1 MTDRFARIPSR
12 VAGIRD
18 LGARDLRIL
27 IAIAAHADV
36 KGRAF
41 PSLARIAALTGLG
54 LDRSKVPPCIRKLVA
69 AGLLRT
75 SHRRDEFGDA
85 ASTVYEILFD
95 DAGVL
100 PLVGTS
106 AAAGGNTVLPLV
118 GTRGVAV
125 AGTLTDHSFNR
136 PPNRHARRPS
146 QRRVVD
152 EECARWFAEFWRSY
166 PSRHSHANPEKP
178 ARAKFEAALKRGID
192 PAEIIRGAHNY
203 RLAIDRAGT
212 DPRYVAQAQTWLHQ
226 ERWAGY
232 QQEPEPTE
240 PQAGMV

>member
-136 PPNRHARRPS
+136 PPNRHSATLAAACCRRGVRQMVCGVLALISFPALS
-146 QRRVVD
+146 RKSR
-152 EECARWFAEFWRSY
+152 EACARE
-166 PSRHSHANPEKP
+166 
-178 ARAKFEAALKRGID
+178 
-192 PAEIIRGAHNY
+192 IRGGAETRHRSRGNY
-203 RLAIDRAGT
+203 
-212 DPRYVAQAQTWLHQ
+212 PWC
-226 ERWAGY
+226 
-232 QQEPEPTE
+232 P
-240 PQAGMV
+240 